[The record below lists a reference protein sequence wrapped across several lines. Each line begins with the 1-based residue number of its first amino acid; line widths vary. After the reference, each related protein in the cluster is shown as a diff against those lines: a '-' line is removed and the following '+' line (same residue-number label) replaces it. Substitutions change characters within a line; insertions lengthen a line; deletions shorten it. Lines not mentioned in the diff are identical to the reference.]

1 MCALQL
7 LDIRL
12 VTFLVRNLA
21 PFVMLVQVD
30 AVASTVAQRDANA
43 AWDAVAGEF
52 APVLVQYR
60 EMLGGSEDVTLF
72 CAKRVIKR
80 TWEVQ
85 YLNKVGAAGAAGK
98 TARPLLKQ
106 TFPFSCGL
114 ICLCCKHSAPAPVGW
129 AACIFGRASCGYIS
143 IFTVQKPAH
152 LHAAVATSGWL

>member
-1 MCALQL
+1 
-7 LDIRL
+7 L
-12 VTFLVRNLA
+12 VLVRNLA
-21 PFVMLVQVD
+21 SFAVLVQVD

-85 YLNKVGAAGAAGK
+85 YLNKVRAAGAAGR
-98 TARPLLKQ
+98 TAHPLLKQ
-106 TFPFSCGL
+106 TLPFSCGL
-114 ICLCCKHSAPAPVGW
+114 LCLC
-129 AACIFGRASCGYIS
+129 
-143 IFTVQKPAH
+143 
-152 LHAAVATSGWL
+152 